1 MPGNEMLLV
10 PGVYTV
16 EVPEG
21 GEPLQP
27 AGSAAYAPIGTAEW
41 GPMNKATL
49 ITSWPEFVR
58 TFGNDM
64 TSYLAL
70 GVRDFFRM
78 GGQRAWV
85 VRTAHYSDIT
95 DLSTITAQKASV
107 ILQSDEATPQDA
119 VTVTALYYGTHGND
133 IKIVVENV
141 DTTNHTFD
149 LVVEEVDGSGKAR
162 VVERYTGLVLDS
174 SDADHFAEDVI
185 NGKSSYIEVAVS
197 VENVDLAEVT
207 APLAGG
213 DNGTTSIADAD
224 YIGDESTRTGLYA
237 LDTVPELLT
246 INHPG
251 ITSKQV
257 LIDGVNYVNNST
269 ARRQIDTYIYDLP
282 LGYSPQEALS
292 FIGDNMQSTG
302 YEGVY
307 YPWVKE
313 GNIEKPVTPYVA
325 GVFARNDY
333 LRGVWEAPAGA
344 HFPLPITDV
353 VYDVDW
359 GDMSVLNPHGINSID
374 HKQFEGFLVW
384 GARTLDVNTH
394 FRYINVRRFV
404 NTIKKTLQDG
414 AVQFVFELNAPATWA
429 RIEDTAYRLLMYYHS
444 LGAFAGK
451 TPEESFFAKC
461 DKSTNPPELVDQGIM
476 TVQIGI
482 CPVKPAE
489 FVVFDVMLYNE
500 GVLPIATTPQKG

>member
-1 MPGNEMLLV
+1 MPGNEALLV
-10 PGVYTV
+10 PGVYTF
-16 EVPEG
+16 EKPMG

-58 TFGNDM
+58 TFGSDM
-64 TSYLAL
+64 SNGYLAM

-85 VRTAHYSDIT
+85 VRTAHYTDIT
-95 DLSTITAQKASV
+95 DPATVTAEKAAVTI
-107 ILQSDEATPQDA
+107 QSDEDTPQDA
-119 VTVTALYYGTHGND
+119 LTVTALYYGTYGNN
-133 IKIVVENV
+133 IRVTIENA
-141 DTTNHTFD
+141 DKATGTFD
-149 LVVEEVDGSGKAR
+149 LVVSLISGDSAR
-162 VVERYTGLVLDS
+162 VAERYAGVTLDS
-174 SDADHFAEDVI
+174 SDEDHFVEDVI
-185 NGKSSYIEVAVS
+185 NGNSNYITVTGL
-197 VENVDLAEVT
+197 VEGVVPTAETYALV
-207 APLAGG
+207 GG
-213 DNGTTSIADAD
+213 DDGIAGIADAD
-224 YIGDESTRTGLYA
+224 YIGDENSRTGLYA
-237 LDTVPELLT
+237 LDPVPEILT

-251 ITSKQV
+251 ITSEQV
-257 LIDGVNYVNNST
+257 LINGVNYVYNNPT
-269 ARRQIDTYIYDLP
+269 RRQIDFYIYDLP
-282 LGYSPQEALS
+282 LGYSPQEALT
-292 FIGDNMQSTG
+292 FIGNNMQSTG

-307 YPWVKE
+307 YPWVRE
-313 GNIEKPVTPYVA
+313 GNTEKPVTPYVA
-325 GVFARNDY
+325 GIYARNDY

-384 GARTLDVNTH
+384 GVRTLDVHTH

-414 AVQFVFELNAPATWA
+414 AVQFVFELNAPSTWA
-429 RIEDTAYRLLMYYHS
+429 RIEDTAHRLLMYYHS

-451 TPEESFFAKC
+451 TPEESFFVKC
-461 DKSTNPPELVDQGIM
+461 DESTNPPELVDQGIM
-476 TVQIGI
+476 TVQVGI

-489 FVVFDVMLYNE
+489 FVVFEVQLYNE
-500 GVLPIATTPQKG
+500 GVLPIATTPQKA